1 MIKLPN
7 PQTTYTMREQIVSH
21 ATKENLNF
29 SSKAPHKKRLNK
41 FFSLLLTMIEG
52 IVNKEREHVG
62 KLKSTLST
70 ALAYLPLTNITSS
83 KQPTFHLLQN
93 RIPHK
98 LRLKY
103 LGLTNKTQGKF
114 SSKAFLTPRNW
125 SDHTSCLCIKLHKE
139 FNHAKSKNWFQNP
152 KCRIWKDD

>member
-1 MIKLPN
+1 
-7 PQTTYTMREQIVSH
+7 MREQIVSH

-29 SSKAPHKKRLNK
+29 SSKAPHKKSLNK

-83 KQPTFHLLQN
+83 FDKYNFFQTAY
-93 RIPHK
+93 IP
-98 LRLKY
+98 
-103 LGLTNKTQGKF
+103 
-114 SSKAFLTPRNW
+114 SS
-125 SDHTSCLCIKLHKE
+125 
-139 FNHAKSKNWFQNP
+139 P
-152 KCRIWKDD
+152 K